1 MPSAAAVVPKAA
13 ETVSKELFLN
23 PNTIILA
30 MDLDETA
37 IAEAWVL
44 KYFPAPPEE
53 NPDERP
59 EILDR
64 FLNMLDL
71 RALRKQSVVIPLVRG
86 RNKRGGRTN
95 ALGWY
100 KAEGG
105 ERVTQPADTD
115 VLVDEIAV
123 CKPIHCEKYWEDSSS
138 RYGGKLK
145 TPEFCSALGEAVSG
159 GIGSGATLKFLD
171 VASRKN
177 GELPSELVLRWA

>member
-1 MPSAAAVVPKAA
+1 MTAAAAVVKDKD
-13 ETVSKELFLN
+13 VVKRELFLN

-44 KYFPAPPEE
+44 KYFPPAEGE
-53 NPDERP
+53 ERP
-59 EILDR
+59 EIIDR

-71 RALRKQSVVIPLVRG
+71 RSLRKQSVVIPLVRG
-86 RNKRGGRTN
+86 KNKRGGRTN

-105 ERVTQPADTD
+105 ERVTEAVETD
-115 VLVDEIAV
+115 KLVDEMVV
-123 CKPIHCEKYWEDSSS
+123 CTPIHCEKFWEDSTS
-138 RYGGKLK
+138 RYGGKLRSA
-145 TPEFCSALGEAVSG
+145 EFCEALGIAATP
-159 GIGSGATLKFLD
+159 ATLKFLD

-177 GELPSELVLRWA
+177 GELPSELVLRWS

>member
-1 MPSAAAVVPKAA
+1 MTAAAAVVKDKD
-13 ETVSKELFLN
+13 VVRRELFLN

-44 KYFPAPPEE
+44 KYFPAPPEA

-59 EILDR
+59 EILER

-71 RALRKQSVVIPLVRG
+71 RSLRKQSVVIPLVRG
-86 RNKRGGRTN
+86 KNKRGGRTN

-105 ERVTQPADTD
+105 ERVTEVVETD
-115 VLVDEIAV
+115 KLVDEIVV
-123 CKPIHCEKYWEDSSS
+123 CTPIFCDKCWEDSGS
-138 RYGGKLK
+138 RYGGKLQQSA
-145 TPEFCSALGEAVSG
+145 FCEALGIA
-159 GIGSGATLKFLD
+159 ATPACLKFLD

-177 GELPSELVLRWA
+177 GELPSELVLRWS